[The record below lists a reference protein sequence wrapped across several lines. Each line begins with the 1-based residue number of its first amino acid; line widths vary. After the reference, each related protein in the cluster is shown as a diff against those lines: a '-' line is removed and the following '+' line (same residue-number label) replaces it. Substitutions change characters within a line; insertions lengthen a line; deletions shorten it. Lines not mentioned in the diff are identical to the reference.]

1 MCFQEPLLSCSLIPV
16 AVSMVD
22 VTLSSTD
29 CDVAK
34 VSAEETAELDEDI
47 TIAAVVVAD
56 AACEAAAADDS
67 DDDDDAIDAVDGD
80 PSLWK
85 LVVSFT
91 RKIASNRLSAL

>member
-1 MCFQEPLLSCSLIPV
+1 MLSCSLIPV

-56 AACEAAAADDS
+56 AACEAAADDDS